1 MMDYEARGY
10 QRRYLRAPY
19 KHDILYVDQD
29 FIHKGQ
35 ALNISEGGMLLDRV
49 GHFPETN
56 EVLFMVKLPQ
66 FPLFKNFTLERL
78 KNYNLSTLEAKV
90 IRFKAKMVRKIKTS
104 SRAEGILLSQM
115 GLQIQDIDPFSQAK
129 ISNYVDT
136 FASNLIYLQVLIDSI
151 NDDKNNLTKIRII
164 ANYLGYE
171 KDLKISY
178 LRTLVEHDYKSLQWL

>member
-66 FPLFKNFTLERL
+66 FPLFKNCEV
-78 KNYNLSTLEAKV
+78 KK
-90 IRFKAKMVRKIKTS
+90 
-104 SRAEGILLSQM
+104 
-115 GLQIQDIDPFSQAK
+115 
-129 ISNYVDT
+129 
-136 FASNLIYLQVLIDSI
+136 
-151 NDDKNNLTKIRII
+151 
-164 ANYLGYE
+164 
-171 KDLKISY
+171 
-178 LRTLVEHDYKSLQWL
+178 